1 MCTPRGPPARH
12 ALRLRGSGAAS
23 SIQMPI
29 SAPLEMEA
37 GTLAE
42 QIFSQLSTDEFGK
55 LPVDELV
62 WQAKCWFETQPT
74 VQPEAWIR
82 AIIAK
87 RDLDGDGWMQQ
98 EEFAAAVEELRRC

>member
-1 MCTPRGPPARH
+1 
-12 ALRLRGSGAAS
+12 
-23 SIQMPI
+23 MPI

-62 WQAKCWFETQPT
+62 WQAKCWFCLLYTSPS
-74 VQPEAWIR
+74 P
-82 AIIAK
+82 
-87 RDLDGDGWMQQ
+87 RDS
-98 EEFAAAVEELRRC
+98 